1 MSMIDNVL
9 NCFGTGSNCER
20 VEIAVSWQF
29 TKEQC
34 NGPLCGWDG
43 GTKTNRYLDLKKML
57 LDCVTY
63 IRRDTKHLDISP
75 IVVRRYL
82 FTSNNS
88 KMTSGN
94 NSKPSQTCE
103 GWVVPNLTVK
113 SH

>member
-1 MSMIDNVL
+1 MIDNVL

-63 IRRDTKHLDISP
+63 IRRDTKHWDISP
-75 IVVRRYL
+75 ISTYMSLNFAATLAVYQASARG
-82 FTSNNS
+82 
-88 KMTSGN
+88 MTEDGT
-94 NSKPSQTCE
+94 P
-103 GWVVPNLTVK
+103 
-113 SH
+113 